1 MAEARWLETGSV
13 GGWRFRIPC
22 NLPLFSV
29 ERRLPLTRCINL
41 TFLQASSNRA
51 HFPLESF
58 IFFQLLFHRRL
69 PVNHAYSL
77 HSQQHTFRFEYL
89 LECVV
94 LIIFP
99 ERLLRTLEQVAPLHF
114 QNTVGPQQ
122 SASLH
127 CGKVWFT
134 VEALIDNGE
143 NRYSALKSAG
153 GIGLF
158 AAGTVLAIGTAGAGA
173 AVFAGGAAAATIT
186 SAGAGISAA
195 TTSVFTSVAGAGSS
209 AVSLLSV
216 FE

>member
-1 MAEARWLETGSV
+1 MAS
-13 GGWRFRIPC
+13 
-22 NLPLFSV
+22 
-29 ERRLPLTRCINL
+29 
-41 TFLQASSNRA
+41 
-51 HFPLESF
+51 
-58 IFFQLLFHRRL
+58 
-69 PVNHAYSL
+69 
-77 HSQQHTFRFEYL
+77 
-89 LECVV
+89 
-94 LIIFP
+94 
-99 ERLLRTLEQVAPLHF
+99 EQVAPLHF

-134 VEALIDNGE
+134 VEALVDNGE

-209 AVSLLSV
+209 AVSLPSV
-216 FE
+216 FVWSCAHRIYSTTPGRSTERIWKQHPLYSRSSHHGW